1 MPIKSPKEIAEVL
14 AAHTSV
20 EKAHKSFDRLLILG
34 ILAGVYIGFGGILM
48 TTVKVETAQYLGTGV
63 ANMLG

>member
-14 AAHTSV
+14 ADHISV

-34 ILAGVYIGFGGILM
+34 IFAGVYISFGIILIFRLKL
-48 TTVKVETAQYLGTGV
+48 VFLSSF
-63 ANMLG
+63 